1 MTVKL
6 NYATIETV
14 NALIDQGLER
24 NTAETLV
31 QTLSN
36 QEHDNVYSVKEIDSM
51 LSEAVRDVFKEF
63 DGFRKEMRQEAKT
76 DRRWLIGTIVTVGAA
91 IFGIN
96 FTLLMYV
103 ATHLPS

>member
-1 MTVKL
+1 MTVKF
-6 NYATIETV
+6 NYATIESV
-14 NALIDQGLER
+14 NTLIDSGFER
-24 NTAETLV
+24 KQAEALLKVTS
-31 QTLSN
+31 TT
-36 QEHDNVYSVKEIDSM
+36 EHDNVYSVKEIDGM

-63 DGFRKEMRQEAKT
+63 DGFRKEMRQEART

-103 ATHLPS
+103 ATHLTT